1 MGIILGDEIEI
12 PSSVEL
18 ETNEEPV
25 LFVRQHWF
33 VFRDPVLLALFVPF
47 VLFFFIFLIDE
58 LGDGSTWLLW
68 VQDGLIFLSAL
79 SFSIGIIWFLWKLY
93 LWRKTFYLVTSLRI
107 ILLTRYSL
115 FKHDDRE
122 TALQMIQDVKA
133 EVNGM
138 QPALYGFGDVTVQ
151 VSSQD
156 ARLILEKVPKPREVQ
171 RVIVR
176 EAHLKMDKPDEETQ
190 PTLAKNTW

>member
-1 MGIILGDEIEI
+1 MGMVLGNAIEV
-12 PSSVEL
+12 PAAVEL
-18 ETNEEPV
+18 EPNEKPV

-33 VFRDPVLLALFVPF
+33 VFRDPFLVGLFLPF
-47 VLFFFIFLIDE
+47 VLLFLIFLIDE

-68 VQDGLIFLSAL
+68 IQDALIGLVFLSFFA
-79 SFSIGIIWFLWKLY
+79 GIIWFLWKLY
-93 LWRKTFYLVTSLRI
+93 LCRKTFYLVTNLRI
-107 ILLTRYSL
+107 ILLTRYGL

-133 EVNGM
+133 EVDGM

-176 EAHLKMDKPDEETQ
+176 EAHLKEQKSEDLVSPVVNEG
-190 PTLAKNTW
+190 W

>member
-1 MGIILGDEIEI
+1 MGIILGDEIEV

-18 ETNEEPV
+18 ESNEEAV
-25 LFVRQHWF
+25 LLVRQHWF

-58 LGDGSTWLLW
+58 LGNGATWLLW
-68 VQDGLIFLSAL
+68 IQDALIFLSAI
-79 SFSIGIIWFLWKLY
+79 SFVIGVVWFFWKLY
-93 LWRKTFYLVTSLRI
+93 LWRKTFYLVTNLRI

-176 EAHLKMDKPDEETQ
+176 EAHLKTDKPEEDTQ